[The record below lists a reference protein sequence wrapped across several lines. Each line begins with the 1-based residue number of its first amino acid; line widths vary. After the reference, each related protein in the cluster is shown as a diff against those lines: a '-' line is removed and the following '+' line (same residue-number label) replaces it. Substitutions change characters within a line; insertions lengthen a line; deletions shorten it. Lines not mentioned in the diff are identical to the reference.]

1 MGDHLEFLYQAI
13 DMKAV
18 IVLYTFVIAINA
30 MAEGPPAE
38 EPAEKIPV
46 YKYKL
51 LTSPT
56 HKTLAP
62 APAYKPVPAPTY
74 KPAPAP
80 TYKPAP
86 APTYNPAPAPTY
98 KPAPAPVH
106 VPAPLSARAY
116 VPSPA
121 PAYKPAPA
129 YVPAPAPYRPAPA
142 PAYKPAPAYVPAP
155 VPAYKPAPVPA
166 YKPAPAPAYKPA
178 PSYKEPSYGPAS
190 YQYAYE
196 VKDEYAGVD
205 FGAQEARDGY
215 STDGQYQVLLPD
227 GRLQTVSYGI
237 KDGYSGY
244 VADVVYTG
252 EAKYDPVP
260 APQYKPAP
268 SYHQG

>member
-74 KPAPAP
+74 KPAPA
-80 TYKPAP
+80 
-86 APTYNPAPAPTY
+86 
-98 KPAPAPVH
+98 
-106 VPAPLSARAY
+106 
-116 VPSPA
+116 
-121 PAYKPAPA
+121 

-155 VPAYKPAPVPA
+155 V
-166 YKPAPAPAYKPA
+166 PAYKPA

-215 STDGQYQVLLPD
+215 STDGQYQVLLPY
-227 GRLQTVSYGI
+227 GRLQTVSYGV
-237 KDGYSGY
+237 KDGYSG
-244 VADVVYTG
+244 
-252 EAKYDPVP
+252 
-260 APQYKPAP
+260 
-268 SYHQG
+268 

>member
-1 MGDHLEFLYQAI
+1 
-13 DMKAV
+13 
-18 IVLYTFVIAINA
+18 
-30 MAEGPPAE
+30 MAEGPPAD

-46 YKYKL
+46 FKYKL

-74 KPAPAP
+74 APAPAP
-80 TYKPAP
+80 TYKPV
-86 APTYNPAPAPTY
+86 PAPTY

-106 VPAPLSARAY
+106 VPAPLPARAY
-116 VPSPA
+116 VPS
-121 PAYKPAPA
+121 
-129 YVPAPAPYRPAPA
+129 PA

-155 VPAYKPAPVPA
+155 VPAYKPAPA
-166 YKPAPAPAYKPA
+166 
-178 PSYKEPSYGPAS
+178 YKEPSYGPAS

-205 FGAQEARDGY
+205 FGAQEARNGY

-227 GRLQTVSYGI
+227 GRLQTVSYGV

-268 SYHQG
+268 SY